1 MALTSLQTQSL
12 RCPKSSSRLKEKLS
26 PATGMC
32 LAPGKGK
39 QQFGEEMGSNP
50 SGCTRKSPSS
60 FLRMRKGSTEQ
71 CSDLGPPPAPAAWRC
86 CEMPQQNPRR
96 NSGKMEQ
103 GGQMGLR
110 NNISELRLARKRRW
124 RRAPPVTL
132 PRDDDFPVQ
141 SHLLL
146 SGDKD
151 WSLGLNTTRATA
163 LVLAQCTETT

>member
-1 MALTSLQTQSL
+1 
-12 RCPKSSSRLKEKLS
+12 
-26 PATGMC
+26 
-32 LAPGKGK
+32 
-39 QQFGEEMGSNP
+39 
-50 SGCTRKSPSS
+50 
-60 FLRMRKGSTEQ
+60 
-71 CSDLGPPPAPAAWRC
+71 
-86 CEMPQQNPRR
+86 
-96 NSGKMEQ
+96 
-103 GGQMGLR
+103 MGLR